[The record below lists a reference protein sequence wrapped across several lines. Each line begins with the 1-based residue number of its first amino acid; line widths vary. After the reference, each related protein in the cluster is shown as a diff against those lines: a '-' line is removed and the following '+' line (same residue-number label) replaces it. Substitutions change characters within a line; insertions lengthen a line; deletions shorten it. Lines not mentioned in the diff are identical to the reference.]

1 MKIQKN
7 ISVWNKLF
15 VVFVMLWSVF
25 AIYVFYGTFH
35 NISSD
40 WDKIET
46 KAVEKSTDSEEQ
58 RMDHAVAHDL
68 MKEEKSKARILF
80 LELWVL
86 PIVLVYCLGQITGW
100 IVKEHLGKKES
111 G

>member
-1 MKIQKN
+1 MQKN

-15 VVFVMLWSVF
+15 VAFVMLWTVF
-25 AIYVFYGTFH
+25 AIFIFYGTFH
-35 NISSD
+35 DISSD

-58 RMDHAVAHDL
+58 RLDHSVAHAL
-68 MKEEKSKARILF
+68 MREEKSKARILF

-86 PIVLVYCLGQITGW
+86 PLVLVYCLGQIAGW
-100 IVKEHLGKKES
+100 TVKGYLKKEEA

>member
-1 MKIQKN
+1 MQKN

-15 VVFVMLWSVF
+15 VVFVMLWTVF
-25 AIYVFYGTFH
+25 AIFIFYGTFH

-58 RMDHAVAHDL
+58 RLDHSVAHDL
-68 MKEEKSKARILF
+68 MREEKSKARILF

-100 IVKEHLGKKES
+100 IVKEHLGKKEAD
-111 G
+111 

>member
-1 MKIQKN
+1 MQKN

-15 VVFVMLWSVF
+15 VVFVMLWTVF
-25 AIYVFYGTFH
+25 AIYIFYGTFH
-35 NISSD
+35 DISSD

-58 RMDHAVAHDL
+58 RLDHSVAHAL

-86 PIVLVYCLGQITGW
+86 PLVLVYCLGQITGW
-100 IVKEHLGKKES
+100 IVKEHLGKKEA

>member
-1 MKIQKN
+1 MQKN

-15 VVFVMLWSVF
+15 VAFVMLWTVF
-25 AIYVFYGTFH
+25 AIFIFYGTFH
-35 NISSD
+35 DISSD

-58 RMDHAVAHDL
+58 RLDHSVAHAL

-86 PIVLVYCLGQITGW
+86 PLVLVYCLGQIAGW
-100 IVKEHLGKKES
+100 TVKGYLKKEEA

>member
-1 MKIQKN
+1 MQKN

-15 VVFVMLWSVF
+15 VVFVMLWTVF
-25 AIYVFYGTFH
+25 AIFIFYGTFH
-35 NISSD
+35 DISSD

-58 RMDHAVAHDL
+58 RLDHSVAHAL

-86 PIVLVYCLGQITGW
+86 PLVLVYCLGQIAGW
-100 IVKEHLGKKES
+100 TVKGYLKKEEA

>member
-1 MKIQKN
+1 
-7 ISVWNKLF
+7 
-15 VVFVMLWSVF
+15 MLWSVI

-46 KAVEKSTDSEEQ
+46 IAVEKSTDIEEQ
-58 RMDHAVAHDL
+58 RMDHEVAHDL
-68 MKEEKSKARILF
+68 MKEEKIKTRILF

-86 PIVLVYCLGQITGW
+86 PIILVYCLGQITGW

>member
-1 MKIQKN
+1 MQKN

-15 VVFVMLWSVF
+15 VVFVMVWTVF
-25 AIYVFYGTFH
+25 AIYIFYGTFH

-46 KAVEKSTDSEEQ
+46 KAVEKSIDSEEQ
-58 RMDHAVAHDL
+58 RLDHSVAHRL

-86 PIVLVYCLGQITGW
+86 PLVLVYCLGQITGW
-100 IVKEHLGKKES
+100 IVKEHLGKKEAD
-111 G
+111 

>member
-1 MKIQKN
+1 MQKN

-15 VVFVMLWSVF
+15 VAFVMLWTVF
-25 AIYVFYGTFH
+25 AIFIFYGTFH
-35 NISSD
+35 DISSD

-58 RMDHAVAHDL
+58 RLDHSVAHVL

-86 PIVLVYCLGQITGW
+86 PLVLVYCLGQIAGW
-100 IVKEHLGKKES
+100 TVKGYLKKEEA